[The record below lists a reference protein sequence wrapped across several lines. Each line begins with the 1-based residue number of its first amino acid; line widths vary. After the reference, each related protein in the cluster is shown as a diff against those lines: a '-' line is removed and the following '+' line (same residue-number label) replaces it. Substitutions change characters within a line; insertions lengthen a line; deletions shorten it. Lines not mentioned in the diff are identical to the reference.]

1 MGYALFTARKL
12 SLQTRVNQLNAQLMA
27 ISNQQDALTQKIS
40 NKQMETN
47 LTIAKSNNQAYSLFA
62 QASGSTEASTKLN
75 KTLSDNE
82 LASTL
87 SNVQI
92 QGLQSQVNVL
102 DTARQSIETQLTA
115 AQNELSNVEK
125 AEESAIKSATPK
137 YVA

>member
-27 ISNQQDALTQKIS
+27 ISNQQDALTQKIT

-47 LTIAKSNNQAYSLFA
+47 LQIANSNTKAYSIFA
-62 QASGSTEASTKLN
+62 SSSQSTADSTKLN

-87 SNVQI
+87 SNVEI
-92 QGLQSQVNVL
+92 QGLQAKVDVL
-102 DTARQSIETQLTA
+102 DTTRQSLQTQLTA
-115 AQNELSNVEK
+115 AQNELSQVEK
-125 AEESAIKSATPK
+125 TEESAIKNATPK

>member
-27 ISNQQDALTQKIS
+27 ISNQQDALTQKIT

-47 LTIAKSNNQAYSLFA
+47 LKIANSNTKAYSIFA
-62 QASGSTEASTKLN
+62 SSSQSTADSTKLN

-87 SNVQI
+87 SNVEI
-92 QGLQSQVNVL
+92 QGLQAKVDVL
-102 DTARQSIETQLTA
+102 DTTRQSLQTQLTA
-115 AQNELSNVEK
+115 AQNELSQVENT
-125 AEESAIKSATPK
+125 EESAIKNATPK

>member
-27 ISNQQDALTQKIS
+27 ISNQQDALTQKIT
-40 NKQMETN
+40 NKQIETN
-47 LTIAKSNNQAYSLFA
+47 LKIANSNTKAYSIFA
-62 QASGSTEASTKLN
+62 SSSQSTADSTKLN

-87 SNVQI
+87 SNVEI
-92 QGLQSQVNVL
+92 QGLQAKVDVL
-102 DTARQSIETQLTA
+102 DTTRQSLQTQLTA
-115 AQNELSNVEK
+115 AQNELSQVEK
-125 AEESAIKSATPK
+125 TEESAIKNATPK

>member
-27 ISNQQDALTQKIS
+27 ISNQQDALTQKIT

-47 LTIAKSNNQAYSLFA
+47 LKIANSNTKAYSIFA
-62 QASGSTEASTKLN
+62 SSSQSTADSTKLN

-87 SNVQI
+87 SNVEI
-92 QGLQSQVNVL
+92 QGLQAKVDVL
-102 DTARQSIETQLTA
+102 DTTRQSLQTQLTA
-115 AQNELSNVEK
+115 AQNELSQVEQT
-125 AEESAIKSATPK
+125 EESAIKNATPK

>member
-1 MGYALFTARKL
+1 MGYALFTARKM

-27 ISNQQDALTQKIS
+27 ISNQQDALTQKIT

-47 LTIAKSNNQAYSLFA
+47 LKIANSNTKAYSIFA
-62 QASGSTEASTKLN
+62 SSSQSTADSTKLN

-87 SNVQI
+87 SNVEI
-92 QGLQSQVNVL
+92 QGLQAKVDVL
-102 DTARQSIETQLTA
+102 DTTRQSLQTQLTA
-115 AQNELSNVEK
+115 AQNELSQVEK
-125 AEESAIKSATPK
+125 TEESAIKNATPK

>member
-27 ISNQQDALTQKIS
+27 ISNQQDALTQKIT

-47 LTIAKSNNQAYSLFA
+47 LKIANSNTKAYSIFA
-62 QASGSTEASTKLN
+62 SSSQSTADSTKLN

-87 SNVQI
+87 SNVEI
-92 QGLQSQVNVL
+92 QGLQAKVDVL
-102 DTARQSIETQLTA
+102 DTTRQSLQTQLTA
-115 AQNELSNVEK
+115 AQNELSQVEK
-125 AEESAIKSATPK
+125 TEESAIKNATPK